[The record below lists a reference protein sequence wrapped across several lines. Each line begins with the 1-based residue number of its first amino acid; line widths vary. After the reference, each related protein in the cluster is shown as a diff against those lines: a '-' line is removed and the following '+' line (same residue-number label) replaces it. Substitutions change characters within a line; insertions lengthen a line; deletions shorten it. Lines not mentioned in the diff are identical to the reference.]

1 MVFFQG
7 EENRKGVAGMLPG
20 LQKTGEPPA
29 KSILISAER
38 YVALDIETTG
48 LDPALEQILELA
60 AVRVENG
67 EITERFSQLIRP
79 TKPISPFITQLTGI
93 DDRMVANAPSIEVVL
108 PEFLAFLEDDLLLG
122 HNTAFDLRF
131 IRYHSMVVLKRK
143 VCNPYTDTLRISRLL
158 FPNLSNHKLSTLI
171 QTFGVGD
178 TVEHRALS
186 DAVQTARCY
195 EYMKR
200 YAEENGIVLE
210 ETLAKK
216 GRKRT

>member
-1 MVFFQG
+1 MV
-7 EENRKGVAGMLPG
+7 PG
-20 LQKTGEPPA
+20 LQMPGEPPA
-29 KSILISAER
+29 KSILISADR

-48 LDPALEQILELA
+48 LDPAQEQILELA
-60 AVRVENG
+60 AARVENG
-67 EITERFSQLIRP
+67 EITERFSRLIRP

-93 DDRMVANAPSIEVVL
+93 DDRMVADAPSIDIVL

-143 VCNPYTDTLRISRLL
+143 VCNPYTDTLRISRRL
-158 FPNLSNHKLSTLI
+158 FPDLPNHKLSTLI
-171 QTFGVGD
+171 QAFGVGD

-186 DAVQTARCY
+186 DAVQTAKCY

-200 YAEENGIVLE
+200 YAAENGIVLE
-210 ETLAKK
+210 EKPKK
-216 GRKRT
+216 TGRNRT